1 MSSVHTEIK
10 FLFLVAIKAGVGT
23 LVCQKQ
29 RNHGCMSPYPMA
41 MTDHHMTD
49 WAQPSAA
56 TIAVTLE
63 SNLVFGYLLVLPG
76 IDGEVLLRCGDTLIT
91 SLFVVHYALRPSP
104 QGLEEEGV

>member
-1 MSSVHTEIK
+1 MS
-10 FLFLVAIKAGVGT
+10 
-23 LVCQKQ
+23 Q
-29 RNHGCMSPYPMA
+29 YPMA

-49 WAQPSAA
+49 GLSLLQQQF
-56 TIAVTLE
+56 AVTLE

-91 SLFVVHYALRPSP
+91 SLFVVVHYALRPSP